1 MVTTQMA
8 EILDTSF
15 REWRTGSGCRSR
27 SRRGSR
33 RRIFLFIVRGSSGGG
48 IVVVVFLFSGICA
61 YGRRAV
67 ATCRRHFR
75 EISRFL
81 DQMNPFLDVKTNSP
95 LYIA

>member
-27 SRRGSR
+27 RGSR
-33 RRIFLFIVRGSSGGG
+33 RRIFLFFRRGGGGG
-48 IVVVVFLFSGICA
+48 IVVVFLFSGICA

-67 ATCRRHFR
+67 ATCRRHFSGD
-75 EISRFL
+75 I
-81 DQMNPFLDVKTNSP
+81 
-95 LYIA
+95 

>member
-27 SRRGSR
+27 RGSR
-33 RRIFLFIVRGSSGGG
+33 RRIFLFFGGSSGGG

-67 ATCRRHFR
+67 ATCRRHFSGD
-75 EISRFL
+75 I
-81 DQMNPFLDVKTNSP
+81 
-95 LYIA
+95 

>member
-8 EILDTSF
+8 EVLDTSF
-15 REWRTGSGCRSR
+15 REWRTGRSR
-27 SRRGSR
+27 SGSRRGSR